1 MVLRSGGMAE
11 RITLKS
17 LDRKIDATAGRLA
30 GKIDASVERLDQ
42 KIDQKTDEGKQH
54 TSLLFEATQTEIRAL
69 AENVASIGEQVD
81 KMSGTLVRMDGRLAA
96 RDRDVDN
103 LTIAYKS
110 LDGRVTRLE
119 DSPGR

>member
-1 MVLRSGGMAE
+1 MAE

-17 LDRKIDATAGRLA
+17 LDRKIDATTDRLE
-30 GKIDASVERLDQ
+30 GKIGASVERLDQ

-69 AENVASIGEQVD
+69 AENLASIGERVD
-81 KMSGTLVRMDGRLAA
+81 QISGTLVRMDGRLAA
-96 RDRDVDN
+96 RDRDVDI
-103 LTIAYKS
+103 LAIAYKS

-119 DSPGR
+119 DGPGR

>member
-1 MVLRSGGMAE
+1 MAE
-11 RITLKS
+11 RITLRS
-17 LDRKIDATAGRLA
+17 LDGKIDATADRLDA
-30 GKIDASVERLDQ
+30 KIDTVADRLER

-54 TSLLFEATQTEIRAL
+54 ASILFEATQTEIRAL
-69 AENVASIGEQVD
+69 AENVASIGERVD
-81 KMSGTLVRMDGRLAA
+81 QMSGTLVRMDGRLAA

-119 DSPGR
+119 DGPGR